1 VIAEFTKELNEH
13 IDFTY
18 SSFDRVLFRG
28 YITSLFFDGQ
38 VVSLLRNM
46 GFKDHSN
53 GVLKLLTDQL
63 NSHIKKEAER
73 LNINIHWWGTAEKEK
88 YHSKIDLVEAQYSNQ
103 LKTINKKSKVIYF
116 PPSLGQQL
124 CNCKIYFNNHCCP
137 VNKYRP
143 KGQFL
148 AFNSID

>member
-1 VIAEFTKELNEH
+1 MEGITKELNGY

-18 SSFDRVLFRG
+18 SSFDRLLFRG

-63 NSHIKKEAER
+63 NSHIKKRSRTTEC
-73 LNINIHWWGTAEKEK
+73 K
-88 YHSKIDLVEAQYSNQ
+88 YSLVGYNREGEVS
-103 LKTINKKSKVIYF
+103 F
-116 PPSLGQQL
+116 E
-124 CNCKIYFNNHCCP
+124 
-137 VNKYRP
+137 
-143 KGQFL
+143 
-148 AFNSID
+148 D